1 MYYIGHIDFYPNG
14 GRTQPGCI
22 KINSSYFE
30 YLPIPLVGNYLLKIF
45 HYVPWSYYYYKLF
58 FLNFN
63 AILEINNAICSH
75 GRSYIYLTESLVS
88 EVKQNCTFWAHHW
101 NLSYQNLLQIVTE
114 SCNKNIC
121 TEMGINA
128 IKYSHRGTFFVA
140 TSNTSPFCSK
150 KFIKYKN
157 LCYIYSLIYICIMMN
172 FF

>member
-30 YLPIPLVGNYLLKIF
+30 YLPIPLV
-45 HYVPWSYYYYKLF
+45 
-58 FLNFN
+58 
-63 AILEINNAICSH
+63 EINNAICSH